1 MANSHNDQDLEILA
15 QRIARRGAV
24 LPGTRPYWS
33 DASRKLKAQIRD
45 PNCKSP
51 HLFFTV
57 SAADIQWPDL
67 HQHMSANPEAP
78 PENEQE
84 AYRIRMANLNQNPA
98 IAAYYFQK
106 RWEIFFE
113 EVVKPQLNVVDHWW
127 RFEWQHRGS
136 SHIHGF
142 LWLRDAPSVEDL
154 KLDNDQ
160 SVHQFVTFW
169 DALVSTWNPKP
180 NHPPAPIH
188 PSSRAFTTLSDTQQE
203 LVELINRVQR
213 HAKCSSYCLRRDKTT
228 REEVCRFR
236 FPQDLRDLTELVQK
250 EGESLPEFLTKRN
263 DPLLNSFN
271 PTWILGWHANMDFRP
286 VLSPHAAISYISK
299 YVSKAE
305 GQSKTYQ
312 DILQNVVGQLN
323 DNARV
328 AVVYQKMLLSLVGE
342 RDVSGG
348 CLINLPSITSDS
360 PLAQEVCHTLFGCP
374 MWVSSRQYRSL
385 VTNA

>member
-1 MANSHNDQDLEILA
+1 LSLGLKPILKITQIRDMANSHNDQDLEILA

-24 LPGTRPYWS
+24 LPGARPFWS

-45 PNCKSP
+45 PDCKSP

-67 HQHMSANPEAP
+67 HEHMPAHPGAP

-84 AYRIRMANLNQNPA
+84 AYRKRMANLNENPA

-106 RWEIFFE
+106 RWKVFFE
-113 EVVKPQLNVVDHWW
+113 EVVGPQLNVVDHWW

-142 LWLRDAPSVEDL
+142 LWLRDAPSVENL
-154 KLDNDQ
+154 KLDDDQ
-160 SVHQFVTFW
+160 SMHQFITFW
-169 DALVSTWNPKP
+169 EPLVSTWNPKP
-180 NHPPAPIH
+180 THPPAPMH
-188 PSSRAFTTLSDTQQE
+188 PSSRPFTTLSDTQQE

-213 HAKCSSYCLRRDKTT
+213 HAKCSSYCLHRDKTT

-271 PTWILGWHANMDFRP
+271 PTWILGWRANMDFRP
-286 VLSPHAAISYISK
+286 VLSPHAAVSYISK

-305 GQSKTYQ
+305 GQSKPYQ
-312 DILQNVVGQLN
+312 NILQTVVGQLS

-328 AVVYQKMLLSLVGE
+328 AVVYQKMLSSLVGE
-342 RDVSGG
+342 RDISGKY
-348 CLINLPSITSDS
+348 LINQHL
-360 PLAQEVCHTLFGCP
+360 
-374 MWVSSRQYRSL
+374 SL
-385 VTNA
+385 LIVL